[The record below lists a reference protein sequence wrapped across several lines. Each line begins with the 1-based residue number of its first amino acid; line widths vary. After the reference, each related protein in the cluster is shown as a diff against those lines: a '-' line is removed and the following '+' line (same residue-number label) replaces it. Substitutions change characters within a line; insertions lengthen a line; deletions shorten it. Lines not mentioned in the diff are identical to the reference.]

1 MAARVE
7 LSVVQGTSPLDA
19 DEVTR
24 IVRAALEHGGEPE
37 LQIGVVMA
45 PDTLM
50 VELHTQFLDDPT
62 TTDVITFD
70 LRVGDEALDL
80 SGELPAELVREL
92 EEGGLDAELYVG
104 IEEAQRVAE
113 QRGVTF
119 ERELALYVVHGVLH
133 LCGLDD
139 GTPEDAARMRTAE
152 QAVMDALGYPP
163 DTKPHH
169 L

>member
-1 MAARVE
+1 MAASVE
-7 LSVVQGTSPLDA
+7 LTVVEGACPLDA

-24 IVRAALEHGGEPE
+24 VVRAALEHGGEPG
-37 LQIGVVMA
+37 LHVGVVMA

-70 LRVGDEALDL
+70 LRVGEAALDL
-80 SGELPAELVREL
+80 PGDLPAELVQEL
-92 EEGGLDAELYVG
+92 EEGLDAELYVG
-104 IEEAQRVAE
+104 VEEAARVAE
-113 QRGVTF
+113 QRGVTL

-133 LCGLDD
+133 LCGWDD
-139 GTPEDAARMRTAE
+139 HTPEDAAQMRTAE

>member
-1 MAARVE
+1 MAASVE
-7 LSVVQGTSPLDA
+7 LTVVEGDSPLDA

-24 IVRAALEHGGEPE
+24 IVRAALEHGEEPE
-37 LQIGVVMA
+37 LHIGVVMA
-45 PDTLM
+45 PDSLM

-70 LRVGDEALDL
+70 LRVGEAALDL
-80 SGELPAELVREL
+80 PGDLPAELVSEL
-92 EEGGLDAELYVG
+92 EQGLDAELYVG
-104 IEEAQRVAE
+104 IEEAERVAE

-133 LCGLDD
+133 LCGWDD

-152 QAVMDALGYPP
+152 HAVMDTLGYPP